1 MRAIV
6 QNAYGEAEV
15 LQAADIEQPTIT
27 DSQVLVAVRA
37 AGMDRGTWH
46 LMAGRPY
53 LIRVIGPRRPRNPV
67 PGLDVAGVVVAIG
80 AAVTRFQPG
89 DEVFGM
95 AKSGSFAEFAVARED
110 RLAHKPASMT
120 FEQAAVTAVSGL
132 TALQGLRDAGRITA
146 GQHVLIIGASGG
158 VGSFAVQLA
167 KSFGAEVTGVCS
179 SSKAEFVSSLGADH
193 VLDYA
198 HDDVFSEP
206 ARYDLILDLGGNTPL
221 SRLRSVL
228 APNGTLVIAGG
239 ENGGPISGGMH
250 RQLGAMLLSPFVKQ
264 RLTMLASTGKPD
276 DMATLADLADA
287 GSFTP
292 AIDSSYPLESAAD
305 AMRHLVSGEVRG
317 KIAIVV

>member
-67 PGLDVAGVVVAIG
+67 PGLDVAGVVVATG

-95 AKSGSFAEFAVARED
+95 AKGGSFAEFAVARED

-146 GQHVLIIGASGG
+146 GQRVLIIGASGG

-179 SSKAEFVSSLGADH
+179 SSKAEFVSSLGADR

-198 HDDVFSEP
+198 HDDALSET